1 MFYASV
7 AYLKDKIYLFST
19 LDDPIM
25 NDNMSKTEKPI
36 VAPNPKPVPR
46 KTRKES
52 LQSIDEPMLAEGHSE
67 DEEEGEPDLVG
78 EDSSDDDEE
87 DEEEELE
94 AFFNE
99 RSSPNEWLYPGVPI
113 VHPRRSY
120 SGHRSR
126 DTIKDGKDLV
136 QSFNSRLTSA
146 NSQFLGSIR
155 RVRGVRF

>member
-1 MFYASV
+1 
-7 AYLKDKIYLFST
+7 
-19 LDDPIM
+19 
-25 NDNMSKTEKPI
+25 MSKTQKHI
-36 VAPNPKPVPR
+36 VAPNPKHVPR

-52 LQSIDEPMLAEGHSE
+52 SESTDEPMLAEGHSG
-67 DEEEGEPDLVG
+67 DEEEDEPDLVG

-87 DEEEELE
+87 DDEEELE

-126 DTIKDGKDLV
+126 DTIKDGKNIV
-136 QSFNSRLTSA
+136 QPLNSRLT
-146 NSQFLGSIR
+146 NTGSQFLGSIR
-155 RVRGVRF
+155 RVRGIWF